1 MVEQINTEE
10 LKSYEHGDAV
20 FEARPLTIEEARSM
34 QRPSSKLFCRLQDNE
49 HITFGHYS
57 IRDYDSGTVLLDIG
71 EEMQDYAH
79 LKAVAEENEGCTSL
93 QSRTIK
99 YPFGPQFLELKNLAL
114 KLEFNVVGE
123 EPVKDLL
130 LIERHYYK
138 EKLVR
143 NFEFKFPFCMPKSK
157 NQCEFVYDMPVL
169 SEEEK

>member
-34 QRPSSKLFCRLQDNE
+34 QRPSSKLFCRLRDNE

-79 LKAVAEENEGCTSL
+79 LNAVAEENEGRTSL

-123 EPVKDLL
+123 EPVGTGAENLL
-130 LIERHYYK
+130 AQGSLRR
-138 EKLVR
+138 LGDVDFNATVFGAQLRVVVVR
-143 NFEFKFPFCMPKSK
+143 NRFP
-157 NQCEFVYDMPVL
+157 
-169 SEEEK
+169 